1 MTEFERAQAM
11 IALWRDSQTGV
22 RFSDLAKLCRL
33 YFGEPRRKGSHL
45 IYRTALRET
54 PIVNIQNHGG
64 EAKPYQVRQVLR
76 AIDRQ
81 EKPDG

>member
-1 MTEFERAQAM
+1 M
-11 IALWRDSQTGV
+11 IAGWRESQTAV
-22 RFSDLAKLCRL
+22 RFSDLAKVCRL

-45 IYRTALRET
+45 VYRTSRRNA

>member
-1 MTEFERAQAM
+1 MTEAERAQAM
-11 IALWRDSQTGV
+11 VARWRRSQTGV
-22 RFSDLAKLCRL
+22 RFSDLAKVCRI

-45 IYRTALRET
+45 IYRTSLRGT

-76 AIDRQ
+76 AVDLK
-81 EKPDG
+81 ENSDG

>member
-1 MTEFERAQAM
+1 VTEFERARLL
-11 IALWRDSQTGV
+11 IARWRESQTGV
-22 RFSDLAKLCRL
+22 RFSDLAKVCRL

-45 IYRTALRET
+45 IYRTHLRGT
-54 PIVNIQNHGG
+54 PIVNIQNHDG

-76 AIDRQ
+76 AIDLE

>member
-1 MTEFERAQAM
+1 MTEFERAQAL
-11 IALWRDSQTGV
+11 IARWRESQTGV
-22 RFSDLAKLCRL
+22 RFPDLAKVCRL

-45 IYRTALRET
+45 IYGTPWRET
-54 PIVNIQNHGG
+54 PIVNIQSHDG

-76 AIDRQ
+76 AIDLK